1 LLLLPYLL
9 QQHRV
14 WKHTKTRLFVV
25 CAPSTNIDK
34 LKQLL
39 TTMVAAGGIVADV
52 NVLEMHPEDAPRFEG
67 NTKVSHK
74 KDHALTTAL
83 AKYGGSESSTQLL
96 GQGGAEIE
104 AGNGRKTLAEEPKP
118 FNDGVEGGKSGM
130 KQILEKHSAMSP
142 LVLVTL
148 PKRRE
153 GQSERG
159 WIKSVE
165 DLVENMQRVI
175 FIQESGHERIQFFK
189 D

>member
-1 LLLLPYLL
+1 
-9 QQHRV
+9 
-14 WKHTKTRLFVV
+14 
-25 CAPSTNIDK
+25 
-34 LKQLL
+34 
-39 TTMVAAGGIVADV
+39 
-52 NVLEMHPEDAPRFEG
+52 
-67 NTKVSHK
+67 
-74 KDHALTTAL
+74 
-83 AKYGGSESSTQLL
+83 
-96 GQGGAEIE
+96 
-104 AGNGRKTLAEEPKP
+104 
-118 FNDGVEGGKSGM
+118 M